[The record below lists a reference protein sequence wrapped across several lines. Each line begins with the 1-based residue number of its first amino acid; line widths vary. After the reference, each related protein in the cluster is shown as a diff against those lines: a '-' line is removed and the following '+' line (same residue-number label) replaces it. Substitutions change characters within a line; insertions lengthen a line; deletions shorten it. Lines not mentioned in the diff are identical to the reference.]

1 MGIGWAYWLL
11 LAVLLQRLVELA
23 YARRNTRNLLARGA
37 REVGAEHYPV
47 IVLLHAAWLVTLA
60 AWTAPNPPVN
70 WILIAAFALLQGLRL
85 WVLATL
91 GPYWTTRII
100 TLDEAPLRTSGPYRL
115 LRHPNYVVVALEI
128 PLLALVLNLLVPALV
143 FGILN
148 LAMLAYRI
156 QVENR
161 ALGARRGPVAT
172 AMKNAPA
179 SPLPVGEVDGHRP
192 AGEGLRPNR
201 IVP

>member
-11 LAVLLQRLVELA
+11 LAVLLQRVVELA
-23 YARRNTRNLLARGA
+23 YARRNTRNLLTRGA

-60 AWTAPNPPVN
+60 AWTVPSPPVN

-100 TLDEAPLRTSGPYRL
+100 TLDEAPLRTSGPYRF
-115 LRHPNYVVVALEI
+115 LRHPNYLVVALEI
-128 PLLALVLNLLVPALV
+128 PLLALVLDLPVPALV
-143 FGILN
+143 FGMLN

-161 ALGARRGPVAT
+161 ALAARSA
-172 AMKNAPA
+172 
-179 SPLPVGEVDGHRP
+179 
-192 AGEGLRPNR
+192 LRR
-201 IVP
+201 LTR